1 VCRRAALVTPSPG
14 ADGARAAGQDD
25 RQLRDIL
32 AGNANRIANG
42 EPPRGLTPARG
53 SDTFSQPMVMARIHQ
68 YLSMATPLL
77 WARQPDTIGVLGL
90 GLNATEEP
98 NGAGSQTDLAR
109 IRDLLL
115 CNRDLWRALPEID
128 DEGDRVRA
136 VRLTVRLIH
145 IADILA
151 ITAPPPQ
158 RA

>member
-1 VCRRAALVTPSPG
+1 
-14 ADGARAAGQDD
+14 
-25 RQLRDIL
+25 
-32 AGNANRIANG
+32 
-42 EPPRGLTPARG
+42 
-53 SDTFSQPMVMARIHQ
+53 MVMARIHQ